1 VFSSLAAAGRAG
13 NERENQNQ
21 ESLMSATANF
31 TRLPRVD
38 LTELVEAATDDDPQ
52 AFLSF
57 LSANG
62 TSVAD
67 YDWDGDAFSV
77 LLPVLSEEYDIDLET
92 SENEIVADISE
103 YVQSTV
109 FILTADDKQKY
120 LDRLNPENFSKEE
133 LREAY
138 EDFAEEEDEEA
149 GDMMLDA
156 ITALHQSL
164 SEADADH
171 VVVVTIQ

>member
-1 VFSSLAAAGRAG
+1 MAAA
-13 NERENQNQ
+13 
-21 ESLMSATANF
+21 ANF
-31 TRLPRVD
+31 TRLARAD
-38 LTELVEAATDDDPQ
+38 LAELVEAAGDDDPQ

-57 LSANG
+57 LAANG

-67 YDWDGDAFSV
+67 YDWDGEVFSV
-77 LLPVLSEEYDIDLET
+77 LLPVLSEDYDIDLA
-92 SENEIVADISE
+92 VADIAE
-103 YVQSTV
+103 AVEALV

-120 LDRLNPENFSKEE
+120 LDKLNPENFSAEE

-156 ITALHQSL
+156 VTALHQSL
-164 SEADADH
+164 GEVDSDH
-171 VVVVTIQ
+171 VVVVTVQ

>member
-1 VFSSLAAAGRAG
+1 
-13 NERENQNQ
+13 
-21 ESLMSATANF
+21 MPATANF
-31 TRLPRVD
+31 TRLARAD
-38 LTELVEAATDDDPQ
+38 LAELVEAATDDDPQ
-52 AFLSF
+52 AFLAF
-57 LSANG
+57 LAANG

-67 YDWDGDAFSV
+67 YDWDGDVYGV

-92 SENEIVADISE
+92 SENEIVAEIAE

-109 FILTADDKQKY
+109 FILTADDRQKY
-120 LDRLNPENFSKEE
+120 LDKLSPDNFSKDE

-138 EDFAEEEDEEA
+138 EDFAEEEDDEA

-164 SEADADH
+164 AEVDADH

>member
-1 VFSSLAAAGRAG
+1 
-13 NERENQNQ
+13 
-21 ESLMSATANF
+21 MPATANF
-31 TRLPRVD
+31 TRLARAD
-38 LTELVEAATDDDPQ
+38 LAELVEAATDDDPQ
-52 AFLSF
+52 AFLAF
-57 LSANG
+57 LAANG

-67 YDWDGDAFSV
+67 YDWDGDAFGV

-92 SENEIVADISE
+92 SENEIVADIAE

-109 FILTADDKQKY
+109 FILTADDRQKY
-120 LDRLNPENFSKEE
+120 LDKLSPDNFSKDE

-138 EDFAEEEDEEA
+138 EDFAEEEDDEA

-164 SEADADH
+164 AEVDADH